1 MHRPQGLA
9 RLGRVTPFLPGD
21 ACGYLDGSLDPAA
34 GQRTELSHLNAADRH
49 CVKNKIGEI
58 LSGNKGA
65 RMPVI
70 LVPAGGSES
79 DAAVFETA
87 LTAAR
92 PLSAHLR
99 FFHVRVRPGEAAEHT
114 PHAEFAIGAAVRN
127 ELDRLRSQSELRARA
142 ALRHVEEF
150 CGHSGIPIGNSTSAS
165 DSVSASWCEEEGPS
179 MECLM
184 RKARHCDFVVMGRQT
199 KPNGLRS
206 DCLEQLLLGCGR
218 PIIVAPRQP
227 PTTLIGTT
235 MVCWRES
242 AEAARAVA
250 AAMPYLTRSRRVL
263 LVSIA
268 GASDNGAA
276 DLAEYLGWCGIS
288 PEVRH
293 INRKSGATAELLAST
308 AQEVSADLLV
318 MGAYEHSRMLE
329 IIFGGCTQAF
339 IRSADATV
347 LFAH

>member
-1 MHRPQGLA
+1 MMA
-9 RLGRVTPFLPGD
+9 V
-21 ACGYLDGSLDPAA
+21 
-34 GQRTELSHLNAADRH
+34 
-49 CVKNKIGEI
+49 V
-58 LSGNKGA
+58 
-65 RMPVI
+65 
-70 LVPAGGSES
+70 LVLAGGGES
-79 DAAVFETA
+79 DAAVFKTA
-87 LTAAR
+87 LAAAQ

-99 FFHVRVRPGEAAEHT
+99 FFHVRVGPGEAAEHT
-114 PHAEFAIGAAVRN
+114 PHAEFAIGLAVRN
-127 ELDRLRSQSELRARA
+127 ELDRLQSQSEVRARA
-142 ALRHVEEF
+142 ARRHVEEF
-150 CGHSGIPIGNSTSAS
+150 CGNSGIPIGNSGAS

-179 MECLM
+179 TACLM
-184 RKARHCDFVVMGRQT
+184 RKARHCDLIVMGRQRR
-199 KPNGLRS
+199 PNGLRS

-268 GASDNGAA
+268 GAPDGEADN
-276 DLAEYLGWCGIS
+276 LAEYLDWHGIR
-288 PEVRH
+288 PEVRQVR
-293 INRKSGATAELLAST
+293 RKSGSTAELLAAV
-308 AQEVSADLLV
+308 AQESKVDLLV
-318 MGAYEHSRMLE
+318 MGAYGHSRMRE

-339 IRSADATV
+339 IRNAEAAV

>member
-1 MHRPQGLA
+1 MA
-9 RLGRVTPFLPGD
+9 
-21 ACGYLDGSLDPAA
+21 
-34 GQRTELSHLNAADRH
+34 
-49 CVKNKIGEI
+49 
-58 LSGNKGA
+58 
-65 RMPVI
+65 VI
-70 LVPAGGSES
+70 LVPAGGGES

-99 FFHVRVRPGEAAEHT
+99 FFHVRVRPGEAVEHT
-114 PHAEFAIGAAVRN
+114 PHAEFAIGPAVCN
-127 ELDRLRSQSELRARA
+127 ELDRLQSQSELRARA

-150 CGHSGIPIGNSTSAS
+150 CGISEVRIGNSTDAS
-165 DSVSASWCEEEGPS
+165 GSVSASWCEEEGPS
-179 MECLM
+179 MELLM

-218 PIIVAPRQP
+218 PIVVAPRQP
-227 PTTLIGTT
+227 PTTLIGTA

-242 AEAARAVA
+242 AEAVRAVA
-250 AAMPYLTRSRRVL
+250 AAMPYLRRSRRVL

-268 GASDNGAA
+268 DAPGKGTT
-276 DLAEYLGWCGIS
+276 DLAEYLGWHGVR
-288 PEVRH
+288 PEVRQLSR
-293 INRKSGATAELLAST
+293 NSGSTAELLAAV
-308 AQEVSADLLV
+308 AQDDRADLLV
-318 MGAYEHSRMLE
+318 MGAYGHSRVRE

-339 IRSADATV
+339 IRSAEVPV